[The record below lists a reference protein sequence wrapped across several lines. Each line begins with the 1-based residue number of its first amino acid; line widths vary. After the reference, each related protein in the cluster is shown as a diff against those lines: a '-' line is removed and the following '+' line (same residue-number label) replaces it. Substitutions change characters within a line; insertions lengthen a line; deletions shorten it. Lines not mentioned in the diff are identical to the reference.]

1 MTDLKPRLCRAARAA
16 LTKSEFKIHRQKKG
30 KKAKATHP
38 SGFPTAPGQKAS
50 LAKWHGGRKGP
61 GWHEWAASALGGEQK
76 RAPGLG
82 RDNREMHYCKCARE
96 HLPARG
102 TGRRMPANW
111 AQAGSWEQKSLPYLF
126 WCILKDK
133 HLESV
138 ARGSRGEKAGNVTVL
153 LGTSYAIR
161 SHSHCSPIPGA
172 RQPLQHRQRC
182 LVRSVPDFSLS

>member
-1 MTDLKPRLCRAARAA
+1 M
-16 LTKSEFKIHRQKKG
+16 G
-30 KKAKATHP
+30 Y
-38 SGFPTAPGQKAS
+38 
-50 LAKWHGGRKGP
+50 GGRKGP

-111 AQAGSWEQKSLPYLF
+111 TQAGSWEQKSLPYLF

-182 LVRSVPDFSLS
+182 LVCSVPDFSLS